1 MSSDQGQNEP
11 RFEVNLE
18 DNPPQDIYDHA
29 PPVSDASRSRR
40 RLLGVVVALAALTG
54 FAGIAWYATNKGQQN
69 SGAVVPVISADLQPV
84 KVRPAE
90 PGGLKV
96 PNRGMKVFERM
107 APGAEPQKVE
117 RLLPPAEKPMARP
130 KAETELSLPSG
141 PLVPEAPAIKARPV
155 VPVAPAEVAA
165 TKPPELIAPK
175 ATAKTV
181 AKIVAPAKVTAPKQ
195 NLRGAWRVQLGAVR
209 SESRAKAAVK
219 QLVNANKDVLGNLKM
234 EIVRADLGSRG
245 VYFRMRAGPFADR
258 TTASAACRKLAVRKL
273 SCIAV
278 KP

>member
-69 SGAVVPVISADLQPV
+69 PGAVVPVISADVQPV
-84 KVRPAE
+84 KIRPAE

-96 PNRGMKVFERM
+96 PNRGMKVFELM
-107 APGAEPQKVE
+107 TPAAEPQKIE
-117 RLLPPAEKPMARP
+117 RLLPPSEKTMARP
-130 KAETELSLPSG
+130 KAEPESSPPSG
-141 PLVPEAPAIKARPV
+141 PLVPEAPAIKARP
-155 VPVAPAEVAA
+155 AEP
-165 TKPPELIAPK
+165 KAPK

-181 AKIVAPAKVTAPKQ
+181 VKEVAPAKVAAVAAPKQ

-219 QLVNANKDVLGNLKM
+219 RLVNANKDVLGKLKI

-245 VYFRMRAGPFADR
+245 VYFRMRAGPFTDQ
-258 TTASAACRKLAVRKL
+258 TMASAACRKLAARKL